1 MEYIVRS
8 FCNFYSLYKNAC
20 HTLLQL
26 FLKAYANTH
35 TRTEDKN
42 QSLHTAVPLP
52 YHCLLALRCSSK
64 KQKIVTVRVNS
75 AGVMKKKSC
84 IYYSSSVH
92 WLTIIHMDSKY
103 LWPCFMRVR
112 KQNKTHWNTTMQN
125 PGKHLRGSFS
135 LKLATETPSDIHLS
149 TSMAALQE
157 ILVKNVTQQL
167 M

>member
-42 QSLHTAVPLP
+42 QTLHTAVPLP

-75 AGVMKKKSC
+75 AGVMKKNLVFIIPPQS
-84 IYYSSSVH
+84 ID
-92 WLTIIHMDSKY
+92 WLSYTWIQNICDLV
-103 LWPCFMRVR
+103 LWGLE
-112 KQNKTHWNTTMQN
+112 NKTKPTETQPCRILESICEALLVSNW
-125 PGKHLRGSFS
+125 P
-135 LKLATETPSDIHLS
+135 LKLPVTFTW
-149 TSMAALQE
+149 
-157 ILVKNVTQQL
+157 ILLWQL
-167 M
+167 YRKS